1 MNDKFN
7 RFYNFLFGPP
17 LNPKA
22 TNKHILLIA
31 FLAWIGL
38 GADGLSSSCY
48 GPEEAFLAL
57 GQYTDLALYLA
68 AATTLTVFVIALSY
82 NQVIELFPSGGGGYK
97 VATTLINPIAG
108 LISGSALVVDY
119 ILTITIS
126 IASGVDA
133 LFSLLPVEF
142 QFYKW
147 GSAFVLILILVFLNL
162 RGAKESIKIL
172 LPIFLGFFITHVL
185 LIVYGIVVRND
196 AVPSLIP
203 DTFHQSFQLSREMGW
218 MFVTALVLRAYS
230 LGGGTYTGIEA
241 VSNNINML
249 TEPRVHTG
257 KLTMYYMA
265 FSLAFV
271 AGGIILLYLLWDVVP
286 QPGQTLNAVT
296 FSAIMKDWHFAG
308 IELQPIFLPVILF
321 FEASLLFVAANTGF
335 LGGPAVLANMAGD
348 NWVPKQFRHLSSRL
362 VTQNGILFMGISA
375 IFILMI
381 THGQVKMLVVLYSIN
396 VFITFT
402 LSLLGLC
409 IHWWEVRGFERK
421 WRSRLTL
428 SSFGLLVCAS
438 ILSIILI
445 EKFEEG
451 GWITLFITGILII
464 FCLFVKNHY
473 RKIELRLSQIVTQY
487 YQPAYL
493 PSYPP
498 PIMDRKQPT
507 AVIFVDITLGLGMHT
522 LKRIQEMFPN
532 VYKNFVFVRVA
543 LIESAATTQEMHI
556 QEKHMAEQTTAGAVE
571 AAEAGPPHLALA
583 KDLSKENQIER
594 ARIRKR
600 EKEILDSVI
609 HTLKYF
615 VNYCHSQGLPSEY
628 YYDSGTDLIETV
640 ANLAEKKIKK
650 KFPNSIFFS
659 GELLFE
665 QETWMTQWLYDH
677 TPELIQEALHFRGIQ
692 MILIPMKIDV

>member
-1 MNDKFN
+1 MRDKFT

-17 LNPKA
+17 LNPKVQ
-22 TNKHILLIA
+22 NKHILLIA

-57 GQYTDLALYLA
+57 GKYTDLALYLA
-68 AATTLTVFVIALSY
+68 AATAITVFIIALSY
-82 NQVIELFPSGGGGYK
+82 NQVIELFPGGGGGYK
-97 VATTLINPIAG
+97 VATTLIHPMAG
-108 LISGSALVVDY
+108 LISGAALVVDY

-133 LFSLLPVEF
+133 LFSLLPLEY
-142 QFYKW
+142 QYYKW
-147 GSAFVLILILVFLNL
+147 GSAFVLIMILVFLNL
-162 RGAKESIKIL
+162 RGAKESIQML

-185 LIVYGIVVRND
+185 LIVYGIVVRNE
-196 AVPSLIP
+196 AVPGLIP
-203 DTFHQSFQLSREMGW
+203 NTLQQSFQLSNEMGW
-218 MFVTALVLRAYS
+218 MFVAALVLRAYS

-241 VSNNINML
+241 VSNNINIL
-249 TEPRVHTG
+249 AEPRVNTG

-265 FSLAFV
+265 ASLAFV
-271 AGGIILLYLLWDVVP
+271 AGGIILLYLLWDVTP
-286 QPGQTLNAVT
+286 TPGQTLNAVT
-296 FSAIMKDWHFAG
+296 FSAIMQNWHLG
-308 IELQPIFLPVILF
+308 DVQLQPILLPIILF

-362 VTQNGILFMGISA
+362 VTQNGIFFMGLA
-375 IFILMI
+375 AVFILLI

-409 IHWWEVRGFERK
+409 IHWWKERK
-421 WRSRLTL
+421 HEAHWRKRLAL

-438 ILSIILI
+438 ILSIILF

-451 GWITLFITGILII
+451 GWITLLITSILIV

-473 RKIELRLSQIVTQY
+473 RKVELRLSQIVQQY
-487 YQPAYL
+487 YQPNYV
-493 PSYPP
+493 
-498 PIMDRKQPT
+498 PIHPHPTIDRHQPT
-507 AVIFVDITLGLGMHT
+507 AVIFVDKTLGLGMHT
-522 LKRIQEMFPN
+522 LKRIQDMFPG
-532 VYKNFVFVRVA
+532 VYKNFIFVRVG
-543 LIESAATTQEMHI
+543 LIESMPMGPKLSDI
-556 QEKHMAEQTTAGAVE
+556 QEGKL
-571 AAEAGPPHLALA
+571 LA
-583 KDLSKENQIER
+583 SINEESRER
-594 ARIRKR
+594 AK
-600 EKEILDSVI
+600 EKAIEKAITNDVI

-615 VNYCHSQGLPSEY
+615 VNYCHSQNIPSEY
-628 YYDSGTDLIETV
+628 HYDMGIDLIETV
-640 ANLAEKKIKK
+640 ANLAEKKIKPR
-650 KFPNSIFFS
+650 FPNSIFFS

-665 QETWMTQWLYDH
+665 HETWMTQWLYDH

-692 MILIPMKIDV
+692 MILIPMILDV